1 VQNLEEIVYYASTFK
16 RYLIKVFGG
25 SRANETP
32 TTIAVA
38 GGFFLRGKAVGYVRV
53 STYGQVKDGYS
64 LTYQVEEIERYCR
77 QNELELLRVYEDRG
91 ISGAAVDEEGLTVER
106 EGLQEML
113 ADLKDNHVSAI
124 VVLNTSRLWRSDMA
138 KVLIQRELKRHKA
151 DVISIEQ
158 PNYSIYTH
166 DPNDFLVNGMLELL
180 DQYQR
185 LEIAMKLMRGRKKKA
200 EQGGYAGGGV
210 AFGYSNRKG
219 SKIIEVDPKQANI
232 VRRVFELRR
241 NHPFWSL
248 SRLAEQLNAEG
259 FQTRR
264 GKRFTDVQ
272 VKRILDHE
280 SFYRGMYRYGSI
292 VTEGQHESI
301 L

>member
-1 VQNLEEIVYYASTFK
+1 M
-16 RYLIKVFGG
+16 
-25 SRANETP
+25 
-32 TTIAVA
+32 
-38 GGFFLRGKAVGYVRV
+38 RGKAVGYVRV